1 MAFRLHMA
9 GAFLLALFCL
19 SVGMASRAEA
29 ACPVET
35 VTVSVSV
42 AVTQA
47 PKLLVKVTLFGTEVE
62 EDDQTGPQSLTR
74 PAQPPADDQSQM
86 ALVLLHPASGPASSG
101 PRGPSTCQRAV
112 MFSFPQDRPPN
123 AAA

>member
-1 MAFRLHMA
+1 MAFRLHMV
-9 GAFLLALFCL
+9 GAFLLALICL

-35 VTVSVSV
+35 VTVAAAV
-42 AVTQA
+42 AVKQA
-47 PKLLVKVTLFGTEVE
+47 PKLLVKVTIFGTEVE
-62 EDDQTGPQSLTR
+62 DDDQTGPQSLTR
-74 PAQPPADDQSQM
+74 PVQPPADDQGHM
-86 ALVLLHPASGPASSG
+86 ALSVLHPASGPLSAG
-101 PRGPSTCQRAV
+101 QRGPSTCQRAV